1 MNRSAAR
8 WRTDLI
14 KQVLGR
20 RGVTKRSRSQYPA
33 DVSSVAD
40 KPKGRVQSSRK
51 RRPPGPEG
59 VARFWP
65 LLLGAVIAIFIKRI
79 AAMIVI
85 VAPELAR
92 FVLPLPYL
100 VKGHA
105 FGLPVT
111 TESISEFAMYAQF
124 PIYGL
129 LLIAFWRRLRLDFA
143 FLWLVAVHCVLFL
156 MAAFVLHT

>member
-1 MNRSAAR
+1 M
-8 WRTDLI
+8 
-14 KQVLGR
+14 Q
-20 RGVTKRSRSQYPA
+20 QYPA

-40 KPKGRVQSSRK
+40 KPKARVKSSPK
-51 RRPPGPEG
+51 RRSPGPEG
-59 VARFWP
+59 ILRWWP
-65 LLLGAVIAIFIKRI
+65 LLLGAVIALLIKRI

-85 VAPELAR
+85 VAPELAK

-100 VKGHA
+100 VKGHT
-105 FGLPVT
+105 FGLPAT
-111 TESISEFAMYAQF
+111 AESISEFAMYAQF

-129 LLIAFWRRLRLDFA
+129 ILIACWRRLRLDFA